1 MASTSGSFSVA
12 FFRAALLCGTLVAG
26 TGILFSGATPRFYPD
41 DPIWVDDD
49 TVVDASKVVEV
60 EDANSF
66 DFLVNTFG
74 EPGEH
79 RDVRAMNI
87 NTIEEVP
94 DSSWFINRIG
104 RMNLP
109 LATIVRGPDRFESI
123 SLDGWVVS
131 SGKATGL
138 QPGFRM
144 TDAEGHLYQIEFDPP
159 SNPELATGAE
169 MIGTAFYYAFG
180 YNTVEVYLAEL
191 DAEKLVISPKATQFD
206 PLLGERRKLTRGD
219 IDSVL
224 RRAARQP
231 NGKYRVLASRF
242 ADGKPLGNFRYYGTR
257 PDDPNDIVAHEHRR
271 ELRAARVFG
280 AWLNHDDSRG
290 VNSLDMLVPS
300 KNGAAVKHYMF
311 DFGSI
316 MGSGTVFA
324 QRHRPGNEYILEWK
338 PGWLTLATLG
348 LYVRPW
354 TRIDYP
360 DVPASV
366 GRFESD
372 AFDPEQWKPE
382 YPNAA
387 FDNMR
392 PDDAFWAARIVS
404 RFDANI
410 VRAIVEKARFTD
422 PQATEYLT
430 RTLMRRREKVL
441 RAWLTKVNPLAE
453 FAITKSSE
461 LSFQNAAEVEGL
473 TTPAQHY
480 RIQWARFDNATGIS
494 SEIDESIVREPR
506 VALPAAFQSASAPE
520 FLEARVSASHPDFPT
535 WGRPVIVHFRKSG
548 GGWTLVG
555 LTRMPD

>member
-1 MASTSGSFSVA
+1 MASISGSYSAAHFKRA
-12 FFRAALLCGTLVAG
+12 AALAALLVAAG
-26 TGILFSGATPRFYPD
+26 GAFTAQAPRFYHD

-49 TVVDASKVVEV
+49 TIADASKVVPV

-74 EPGEH
+74 DPGE
-79 RDVRAMNI
+79 RRNVRAINI
-87 NTIEEVP
+87 NTVDEVP
-94 DSSWFINRIG
+94 DSSWFTNRIG
-104 RMNLP
+104 RTSAP
-109 LATIVRGPDRFESI
+109 ITAIVRGPDRFESI

-131 SGKATGL
+131 SGKSTGL

-144 TDAEGHLYQIEFDPP
+144 TDREGHLYQIEFDPP

-169 MIGTAFYYAFG
+169 IIGTAFYYAFG
-180 YNTVEVYLAEL
+180 YHTVDVYLAEL
-191 DAEKLVISPKATQFD
+191 DADQLVISPKATQFD

-219 IDSVL
+219 IDNVL
-224 RRAARQP
+224 RRAARRP

-257 PDDPNDIVAHEHRR
+257 PDDPNDIVLHEHRR

-290 VNSLDMLVPS
+290 VNSLDMLVPG
-300 KNGAAVKHYMF
+300 KNGGAIKHYMF

-354 TRIDYP
+354 TLIDYP
-360 DVPASV
+360 DVPPSV

-372 AFDPEQWKPE
+372 AFDPEKWRPE

-387 FDNMR
+387 FENMR
-392 PDDAFWAARIVS
+392 PDDAFWAARIVA
-404 RFDANI
+404 RFDAGV
-410 VRAIVEKARFTD
+410 VRAIVEKARFSDPRATD
-422 PQATEYLT
+422 YLA
-430 RTLMRRREKVL
+430 RTLMRRREKVVQ
-441 RAWLTKVNPLAE
+441 AWLTKVNPLVE
-453 FAITKSSE
+453 FAISDANE
-461 LSFQNAAEVEGL
+461 LSFQNAAEVAGVA
-473 TTPAQHY
+473 TPADQY
-480 RIQWARFDNATGIS
+480 RVQWARFDNATGVS
-494 SEIDESIVREPR
+494 TDLTETVLRQPR
-506 VALPAAFQSASAPE
+506 APLPAQFQGAGAPE
-520 FLEARVSASHPDFPT
+520 FVEARVAAVHPNFPS
-535 WGRPVIVHFRKSG
+535 WNRPVTVHFRRTGSG
-548 GGWTLVG
+548 WKLVG
-555 LTRMPD
+555 LTRLPD